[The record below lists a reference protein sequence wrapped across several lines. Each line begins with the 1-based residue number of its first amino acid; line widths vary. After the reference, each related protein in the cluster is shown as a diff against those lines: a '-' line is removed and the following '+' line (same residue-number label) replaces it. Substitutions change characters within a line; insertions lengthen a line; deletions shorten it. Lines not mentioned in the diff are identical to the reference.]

1 MSAIYGLIICKA
13 LSNPLQNWLCEVGG
27 YLTSTTSYP
36 MTANNAGENE
46 NLASLHPK
54 NLFNYWINSFPFFAY
69 QVQPAVHHPDSLWHF
84 FTRHKYFEI
93 RCCVLLT
100 FQFLTPRVGQILSV
114 FERPCGFY
122 LHCFC
127 SVGPELL
134 GPSLFSSL
142 DSETIKSKSRLAG
155 FGGSSRWWPWSKRM
169 GVLSIRYTPL
179 VSKQQMMRYRSGE
192 EMCDW
197 CLSVCAARAWAWIH
211 MHPLVPKHRFCKEGC
226 KICYN

>member
-1 MSAIYGLIICKA
+1 MLGRMKILLHSTLKTSLTIELIAFHSSHIKSS
-13 LSNPLQNWLCEVGG
+13 LLYTIQ
-27 YLTSTTSYP
+27 
-36 MTANNAGENE
+36 TAYDI
-46 NLASLHPK
+46 SLLDTNTLK
-54 NLFNYWINSFPFFAY
+54 L
-69 QVQPAVHHPDSLWHF
+69 D
-84 FTRHKYFEI
+84 
-93 RCCVLLT
+93 VLLT

-114 FERPCGFY
+114 LERPCGFY

-179 VSKQQMMRYRSGE
+179 VSYQQMMRSRSGE

-197 CLSVCAARAWAWIH
+197 CLSVCAARAWA
-211 MHPLVPKHRFCKEGC
+211 
-226 KICYN
+226 